1 MSQSEEKRSMGRV
14 WLVFIPLMLFY
25 ASSYFQRTAIP
36 GTTFSLFQQ
45 EYGFSAAQ
53 IANLTASFV
62 YVYAVFQLVVGMLA
76 DKYSGIRIVTVAGAI
91 FCTGV
96 VAFPFCGD
104 RLVLLYACRFLM
116 GLGASSLYLG
126 LVKEADRLF
135 GRKNYSVIIGII
147 YFVGYSGGLFG
158 TLPFGALC
166 RRFNWITL
174 LYWVGAVTAALYLFF
189 LAVKRNV
196 PTAPISPAKLSLKP
210 LLKITKMPYSWLLV
224 FSSTTV
230 FSFNSISQMVF
241 GKKFLQDTA
250 GLSEGAAEATVFCQ
264 TFVCMCALL
273 SGGILTRLTRNRRKP
288 LMILAPSVTL
298 TASLVMLTAIKL
310 QLPAYCY
317 ITGMILFAAAS
328 GLAVVY
334 PMAMQEFNSRD
345 TITLAAGF
353 NNNCNYLGIAIFS
366 PLAGL
371 LLDHFR
377 IPGSVNYPPT
387 AYLWLYSLALIPAI
401 AAVAVA
407 CFIPETGG
415 HFLHRTYQEGS
426 SSKR

>member
-1 MSQSEEKRSMGRV
+1 MGRV

-91 FCTGV
+91 FCCGV

-104 RLVLLYACRFLM
+104 RIHLLYVCRFLM
-116 GLGASSLYLG
+116 GLGASSLYLS

-166 RRFNWITL
+166 RRFHWIGL
-174 LYWVGAVTAALYLFF
+174 LSWVSAITVALYGFF
-189 LAVKRNV
+189 LLVKKNV
-196 PTAPISPAKLSLKP
+196 PMAPISPAKLSLKP
-210 LLKITKMPYSWLLV
+210 LVKIMKMPYSWMLV

-273 SGGILTRLTRNRRKP
+273 SGGILTRITKNRRKP
-288 LMILAPSVTL
+288 LIITAPALTL
-298 TASLVMLTAIKL
+298 FTALLMLCAIKF
-310 QLPAYCY
+310 QLSAFFY
-317 ITGMILFAAAS
+317 IAGMILFAMAS

-345 TITLAAGF
+345 SITLATGF

-366 PLAGL
+366 PLAGM
-371 LLDHFR
+371 LLDRFKMV
-377 IPGSVNYPPT
+377 GVVNYPPE
-387 AYLWLYSLALIPAI
+387 AYLWLYSLALIPAV
-401 AAVAVA
+401 AAVVVA

-415 HFLHRTYQEGS
+415 HFLHQKYQN
-426 SSKR
+426 K

>member
-1 MSQSEEKRSMGRV
+1 MSQSAEKKSMARV

-36 GTTFSLFQQ
+36 GTTFTLFQK
-45 EYGFSAAQ
+45 EYGFNGTQ

-62 YVYAVFQLVVGMLA
+62 YVYAFFQLVVGMLA
-76 DKYSGIRIVTVAGAI
+76 DKFSGIRIVTVAGAV

-96 VAFPFCGD
+96 VAFPLCGGN
-104 RLVLLYACRFLM
+104 LYLLYACRFLM
-116 GLGASSLYLG
+116 GLGASSLYLS

-135 GRKNYSVIIGII
+135 GRKNYSVIVGII
-147 YFVGYSGGLFG
+147 YFVGYGGGLMG

-174 LYWVGAVTAALYLFF
+174 LYWVGAITVFLYLFF

-210 LLKITKMPYSWLLV
+210 LLKIMKMPYSWMLI
-224 FSSTTV
+224 FSSSTV
-230 FSFNSISQMVF
+230 FGFNSISQMVF

-264 TFVCMCALL
+264 TFVCMCSLL
-273 SGGILTRLTRNRRKP
+273 SGGVLTRLTKNRRKP
-288 LMILAPSVTL
+288 LIIFAPSVTL
-298 TASLVMLTAIKL
+298 FTTILMLAAIKF

-317 ITGMILFAAAS
+317 IAGMILFAMAS
-328 GLAVVY
+328 GFAVVY

-353 NNNCNYLGIAIFS
+353 NNNCNYLAIAIFS
-366 PLAGL
+366 PLAGM

-377 IPGSVNYPPT
+377 IGSSTTYPPE

-401 AAVAVA
+401 AAVTVA

-415 HFLHRTYQEGS
+415 HFLHRKYLES
-426 SSKR
+426 DK

>member
-1 MSQSEEKRSMGRV
+1 MLTPNNKPKISHV
-14 WLVFIPLMLFY
+14 WLVFVPLMLFY

-62 YVYAVFQLVVGMLA
+62 YVYAIFQLVVGMLA
-76 DKYSGIRIVTVAGAI
+76 DKYSGIRIVTVAGAV

-104 RLVLLYACRFLM
+104 NIYLLYACRFLM
-116 GLGASSLYLG
+116 GLGASSLYLS

-135 GRKNYSVIIGII
+135 GRKNYSVIIGVI
-147 YFVGYSGGLFG
+147 YFVGYGGGLFG

-166 RRFNWITL
+166 RRYNWITL
-174 LYWVGAVTAALYLFF
+174 LYWVGAVTVGLYCFF
-189 LAVKRNV
+189 LAVKKCV
-196 PTAPISPAKLSLKP
+196 PAAPISPAKLSLKP
-210 LLKITKMPYSWLLV
+210 LFKIMKMPVSWMLV

-241 GKKFLQDTA
+241 GKKFLLDTA
-250 GLSEGAAEATVFCQ
+250 GLSEAAAEATIFCQ

-273 SGGILTRLTRNRRKP
+273 SGGVLTRITRNRRKP
-288 LMILAPSVTL
+288 LIIFAPSLTL
-298 TASLVMLTAIKL
+298 FTVVMMLGAIKF
-310 QLPAYCY
+310 QLSPLFY
-317 ITGMILFAAAS
+317 IAGMILFAMAS

-334 PMAMQEFNSRD
+334 PMAIQEFNSRD
-345 TITLAAGF
+345 SITLATGF

-366 PLAGL
+366 PLAGM
-371 LLDHFR
+371 LLDHFKVVN
-377 IPGSVNYPPT
+377 SVSYPPE
-387 AYLWLYSLALIPAI
+387 AYLWLYGLSLIPAVS
-401 AAVAVA
+401 AVVVA

-415 HFLHRTYQEGS
+415 HFLHQRYQE
-426 SSKR
+426 

>member
-1 MSQSEEKRSMGRV
+1 MTLTEDKKSMGRV

-45 EYGFSAAQ
+45 DYGFSAAQ

-62 YVYAVFQLVVGMLA
+62 YVYSFFQLVVGMLA
-76 DKYSGIRIVTVAGAI
+76 DKYSGIRIVTIAGAI
-91 FCTGV
+91 FCLGV
-96 VAFPFCGD
+96 IAFPFCGANAP
-104 RLVLLYACRFLM
+104 LLYACRFLM
-116 GLGASSLYLG
+116 GLGASSLYLS

-135 GRKNYSVIIGII
+135 GRKNYAVIIGII

-174 LYWVGAVTAALYLFF
+174 LHWVSAITFCLYLFF

-196 PTAPISPAKLSLKP
+196 PAAPISPARLSLKP
-210 LLKITKMPYSWLLV
+210 LLKIMKMPYSWMLV
-224 FSSTTV
+224 FASSTMFT
-230 FSFNSISQMVF
+230 FNAVSNMVF
-241 GKKFLQDTA
+241 GKKFLLDTA
-250 GLSEGAAEATVFCQ
+250 GLSEGAAEAIICGQ
-264 TFVCMCALL
+264 TLVGMFALL
-273 SGGILTRLTRNRRKP
+273 SGGITTRLTKNKRKP
-288 LMILAPSVTL
+288 LIVITPAITLATTIMMICT
-298 TASLVMLTAIKL
+298 IKF
-310 QLPAYCY
+310 QLPAFFYAA
-317 ITGMILFAAAS
+317 GMILFALAA

-334 PMAMQEFNSRD
+334 PMAIQEFNSRD
-345 TITLAAGF
+345 SMTLAAGF

-371 LLDHFR
+371 LLDHFKV
-377 IPGSVNYPPT
+377 PGMHNYPVE
-387 AYLWLYSLALIPAI
+387 AYLWLYSLALIPAV
-401 AAVAVA
+401 AAFVVA

-415 HFLHRTYQEGS
+415 HFLHKSYQDA
-426 SSKR
+426 KK

>member
-1 MSQSEEKRSMGRV
+1 MSQPEERKSTGRV

-36 GTTFSLFQQ
+36 GTTFSLFQN
-45 EYGFSAAQ
+45 EYGFSAIQ
-53 IANLTASFV
+53 IAYLTASFV
-62 YVYAVFQLVVGMLA
+62 YVYAIFQLVVGMLA
-76 DKYSGIRIVTVAGAI
+76 DKYSGIRIVTIAGAI

-96 VAFPFCGD
+96 VAFPFCGNNAP
-104 RLVLLYACRFLM
+104 LLYACRFLM
-116 GLGASSLYLG
+116 GLGASSLYLS

-147 YFVGYSGGLFG
+147 YFVGYGGGLFG

-166 RRFNWITL
+166 RRFHWVTL
-174 LYWVGAVTAALYLFF
+174 LYWVGAITVALYLFF
-189 LAVKRNV
+189 LAVKKNV
-196 PTAPISPAKLSLKP
+196 PTAPVSPAKLSLKP
-210 LLKITKMPYSWLLV
+210 LLKIMKMPYSWLLV
-224 FSSTTV
+224 ISSTTI

-273 SGGILTRLTRNRRKP
+273 SGGILTRLTKNRRKP
-288 LMILAPSVTL
+288 LIIMAPSVTL
-298 TASLVMLTAIKL
+298 ATTLLMLIAIKF
-310 QLPAYCY
+310 QLSAAFY
-317 ITGMILFAAAS
+317 IAGMILFAMAS
-328 GLAVVY
+328 GLSVVY

-371 LLDHFR
+371 LLDHFKT
-377 IPGSVNYPPT
+377 PGTATYPPN
-387 AYLWLYSLALIPAI
+387 AYLWLYSIALIPAI
-401 AAVAVA
+401 TAVVIA

-415 HFLHRTYQEGS
+415 HFLHRKYLD
-426 SSKR
+426 SSK